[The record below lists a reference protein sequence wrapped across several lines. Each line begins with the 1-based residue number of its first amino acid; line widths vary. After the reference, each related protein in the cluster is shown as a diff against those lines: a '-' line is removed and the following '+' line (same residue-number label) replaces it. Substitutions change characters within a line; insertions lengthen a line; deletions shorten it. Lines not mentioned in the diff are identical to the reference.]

1 MKNKKWISESPLYVR
16 KSHYCPCC
24 KIKVVPNRVKEL
36 VYPGTERAEKFDL
49 SAYGGDNFLPG
60 PVEVSYVEF
69 QCPSCKKNYMI
80 DEMRSIE
87 RSEKISSSGVTSKQ
101 LLIAKIVSSLFIYIV
116 LIIGNIFVCH
126 VAKTETTNRTFFYF
140 SLSFFAIFT
149 IAETF
154 RTIRSF
160 LAKGKDDKNVLFPH
174 PISQFA
180 FGFQF
185 LIVIVLKNFLWGIG
199 FATVMLFALFVVA
212 KISDIPITFALLK
225 QSKRK
230 R

>member
-1 MKNKKWISESPLYVR
+1 MKNKKWISESPIYVR
-16 KSHYCPCC
+16 KTHYCPCC

-60 PVEVSYVEF
+60 LVEVSYVEF
-69 QCPSCKKNYMI
+69 QCPSCRKNYMI
-80 DEMRSIE
+80 DEMRNIE

-101 LLIAKIVSSLFIYIV
+101 LFIAKIVSSFFIY
-116 LIIGNIFVCH
+116 LALMIGNIFVCH
-126 VAKTETTNRTFFYF
+126 IAKTETTDRTFLYF

-149 IAETF
+149 IAEAL
-154 RTIRSF
+154 RTGKLFS
-160 LAKGKDDKNVLFPH
+160 AKRKDDKNVLFPH

-199 FATVMLFALFVVA
+199 FAIVILFALFVVA
-212 KISDIPITFALLK
+212 KISDIPIIFALWK

-230 R
+230 K